1 MMFLCLMLLLSV
13 AASAGDE
20 AEGIWIPTR
29 MVGIDYPVLA
39 QQSRTHGV
47 VKVACTIASDGTV
60 SSAKITS
67 GSLLLG
73 ASILERIS
81 QWKFDSLRQAPPS
94 LPVPPRGMPRTPL
107 KVAAPCVTHSK
118 TPFSV

>member
-73 ASILERIS
+73 ASIQERIS
-81 QWKFDSLRQAPPS
+81 QWKFRF
-94 LPVPPRGMPRTPL
+94 TPAGAS
-107 KVAAPCVTHSK
+107 KPAGAATGNAQN
-118 TPFSV
+118 SVESSGSVRNPL